1 MKNRIAIAGLLFSA
15 GLLLAMPAG
24 AEKPNL
30 AMLDQ
35 LESGAWE
42 VRMRGDAAPPR
53 SMCVS
58 SGRAFIQLRHP
69 GQPCSTVVIDDKAQ
83 EVTVQYTCKGQ
94 GYGRT
99 HVRRETSRLV
109 QIDSQGI
116 VGGVPFSFAAE
127 ARRVGK
133 CAG

>member
-53 SMCVS
+53 SMWN
-58 SGRAFIQLRHP
+58 
-69 GQPCSTVVIDDKAQ
+69 
-83 EVTVQYTCKGQ
+83 
-94 GYGRT
+94 
-99 HVRRETSRLV
+99 
-109 QIDSQGI
+109 
-116 VGGVPFSFAAE
+116 
-127 ARRVGK
+127 
-133 CAG
+133 